1 MARRPLVP
9 ICWNGRVGAEVGVE
23 RGGGGIGES
32 PGWSLNVAVAAL
44 TSAKPESGGALARE
58 MHVDDQ
64 SLSAHRLWLHLGDD
78 CGGGR
83 VAAWPC
89 ARVSDARGSLRLLPA
104 IGSFWAR
111 LPRILPRSVAKCA
124 CHEDLPADGH
134 AEAGGM
140 CSYAQQ
146 RSFVAPTM
154 EPYLVAL
161 GSASLPSQPRY

>member
-1 MARRPLVP
+1 M
-9 ICWNGRVGAEVGVE
+9 
-23 RGGGGIGES
+23 
-32 PGWSLNVAVAAL
+32 AVAAW
-44 TSAKPESGGALARE
+44 TSAKPESGGAPTRE
-58 MHVDDQ
+58 MHADDQ
-64 SLSAHRLWLHLGDD
+64 SLSTRRLSLHSGDD

-89 ARVSDARGSLRLLPA
+89 ARASDARGSLRLLPA
-104 IGSFWAR
+104 IGSFWAS
-111 LPRILPRSVAKCA
+111 LPHVLPRSVAKCA
-124 CHEDLPADGH
+124 CHEDLRADGH

-161 GSASLPSQPRY
+161 GSASRPSQPRY